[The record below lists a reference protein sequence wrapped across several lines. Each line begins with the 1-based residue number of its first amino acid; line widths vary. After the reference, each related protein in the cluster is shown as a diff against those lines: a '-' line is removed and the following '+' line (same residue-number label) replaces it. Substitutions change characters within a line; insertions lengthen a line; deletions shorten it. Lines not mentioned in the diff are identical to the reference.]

1 MRKSKAETAETRRR
15 IVEVAAQQFRSKG
28 IQGTGLND
36 VMSEA
41 GLTHGGFYRHFE
53 SKNQLLAEAF
63 ELGLSSVVDSLG
75 ELARKSDGKAGFA
88 SMVNSYVSK
97 AHRDNAAGGCPF
109 AGMGSELARADELTR
124 ETATQGLSKMVEV
137 LAEHIGSGEAED
149 DTSHA
154 MFALSAMVGAITL
167 SRIVSDPK
175 ASDAL
180 LKTVKRHL
188 IEP

>member
-63 ELGLSSVVDSLG
+63 ELSLSSVVDALG
-75 ELARKSDGKAGFA
+75 ELACKGDGKAGFA

-109 AGMGSELARADELTR
+109 ASMGSELARADELTR
-124 ETATQGLSKMVEV
+124 EAATQGISKVVDV
-137 LAEHIGSGEAED
+137 LAKHIGSDQGEE
-149 DTSHA
+149 DTSDA

-188 IEP
+188 VEM